1 MHIKWLKHGK
11 GDARKAT
18 AYVLAERYHQGI
30 ERAGVEVL
38 RGNPEQ
44 VAEVANALDFSRRYS
59 SGVISWAKD
68 DAPTPAQIQQTV
80 DEFAAVAFAGMD
92 ADRISWTAVQHIEQ
106 NGAIHVHILV
116 ARVDLETGK
125 AFNPAPPGWQKAY
138 DPLRDA
144 LNFENRWARPD
155 DPARAR
161 LVQPG
166 HQALIDA
173 AALRKGLTTPSAAK
187 EQITQWLTSRM
198 EAGIVTDRAD
208 VRASLAEIGEITRES
223 ADYISVKPAGFDK
236 AIRLKGAIYGE
247 EFSGAVLAAGREIG
261 ERPAVDRSADERA
274 AKTARRELGAVIERR
289 AEFNKGRYGQSEQS
303 RNKEPDRGQD
313 ADRGTEP
320 SAIRRDREAD
330 KALVV
335 AHEVAD
341 AGDAGRLPHYLSN
354 DLGILVVF
362 RSVDNLRHYGGE
374 REALDKAGAEQR
386 GLAAVPQERTGR
398 HDVPLDTNRVSEGKN
413 GERRIDVFGISSGLS
428 PFARAAG
435 AGSAADRNIHFQPW
449 RSDGTDYSGLR
460 ASRFAGRERMPA
472 LRQQRVSAGQQ
483 VAGDSLLQRFVPR
496 FGDLHHRLHSIFAD
510 LRGWYDR
517 TRSEIGQRIRGVIE
531 SVQIGRA
538 DLVTASAGLEQAVG
552 RAEQRQHK
560 DHRQLDA
567 AAGRLEQAVSAAEPR
582 EREANAGIVRTVHAA
597 NVRLDEGTRQL
608 ERQAD
613 RACGKLK
620 MDRDDELTRFKS
632 VINLVEYAECNGY
645 QIDKKEISR
654 ASTVMRNGDDKII
667 VATDADGHGVYFSI
681 RDDRDN
687 GSIIDFVQ
695 KRTGANLGQ
704 VRKVLRPWI
713 GGTAQAGTLQ
723 RRPEAERPSRPL
735 RSNADRQQ
743 VLLSFSKMLPVEGHH
758 DYLQKERKIDA
769 KTLND
774 ARFSAQIRVD
784 ARNNAVFPHYD
795 RNGLCGYEL
804 RGVPTIDQNGKS
816 FAKGGEK
823 ALWHS
828 SNLGTASRI
837 VIVESAINALSHAQI
852 KRDMEAGYVSIGGC
866 MSDKQR
872 DLVAG
877 LLEKAAERGVTIV
890 LSMDKDEPGRVMEE
904 QIRKLAP
911 DGLKIERQEPVHGK
925 DWNEELKQSHEK
937 VYSRECVM

>member
-1 MHIKWLKHGK
+1 MHIKWLKHGR

-18 AYVLAERYHQGI
+18 AYVLAERDHQGI

-44 VAEVANALDFSRRYS
+44 VAEVANSLDFSRRYS

-68 DAPTPAQIQQTV
+68 DAPTPEQVSKTV
-80 DEFAAVAFAGMD
+80 DEFAALTFAGLD
-92 ADRISWTAVQHIEQ
+92 QSRFAWTAVQHIEQ

-116 ARVDLETGK
+116 ARVDLDTGK
-125 AFNPAPPGWQKAY
+125 AFNPAPPGWEKTY

-144 LNFENRWARPD
+144 LNYESGWARPD

-173 AALRKGLTTPSAAK
+173 AALRKGLTTPTAAK
-187 EQITQWLTSRM
+187 EQVTAWLTSRI
-198 EAGIVTDRAD
+198 ESGLVTDRASLA
-208 VRASLAEIGEITRES
+208 ASLAELGEITRQGK
-223 ADYISVKPAGFDK
+223 DYISVKLPGLDK

-247 EFSGAVLAAGREIG
+247 QFQSGQPVRDAGGESG

-274 AKTARRELGAVIERR
+274 AKAARRELAAAIERR
-289 AEFNKGRYGQSEQS
+289 VSFNEVRYGQPEQG
-303 RNKEPDRGQD
+303 RDQEPDRGQD

-320 SAIRRDREAD
+320 SVISRDREAD

-335 AHEVAD
+335 AHKVAA

-354 DLGILVVF
+354 DLGILVDV

-398 HDVPLDTNRVSEGKN
+398 HDVPLDTQRLEDDN
-413 GERRIDVFGISSGLS
+413 GNTNDVRGIRSGLS

-435 AGSAADRNIHFQPW
+435 AGSAAARAPRHFQPW
-449 RSDGTDYSGLR
+449 RSDGADYSGLR
-460 ASRFAGRERMPA
+460 ASGLAVRERMPTLSA
-472 LRQQRVSAGQQ
+472 LGVSSGQKKPGN
-483 VAGDSLLQRFVPR
+483 ALLQIFVPR
-496 FGDLHHRLHSIFAD
+496 LGDLHNRLHSIFAE

-517 TRSEIGQRIRGVIE
+517 TRSEISRRIRGAIE

-538 DLVTASAGLEQAVG
+538 DLVAASASLELAAG

-567 AAGRLEQAVSAAEPR
+567 AAGRLEQAVRATDADL
-582 EREANAGIVRTVHAA
+582 VKTVHAS
-597 NVRLDEGTRQL
+597 NVRLDAGTRQL

-620 MDRDDELTRFKS
+620 MNRDDELTRFKS
-632 VINLVEYAECNGY
+632 SINLVEYAECSGY
-645 QIDKKEISR
+645 QIDKKESSR

-667 VATDADGHGVYFSI
+667 IATDADGHGVYFSV
-681 RDDRDN
+681 RDDNDN

-704 VRKVLRPWI
+704 VRKALRPWI
-713 GGTAQAGTLQ
+713 GAGGIAQAGTLQ
-723 RRPEAERPSRPL
+723 RRPEVERPPKPL
-735 RSNADRQQ
+735 RSNADRRQ
-743 VLLSFSKMLPVEGHH
+743 VLAAFSGMSPIDGKHQ
-758 DYLQKERKIDA
+758 YLQNERKIDA
-769 KTLND
+769 ITLND

-784 ARNNAVFPHYD
+784 SQGNAIFPHFD
-795 RNGLCGYEL
+795 REGLTGYEL
-804 RGVPTIDQNGKS
+804 RGIPNQYGNGKS
-816 FAKGGEK
+816 FAKAGEK
-823 ALWHS
+823 GLWHS
-828 SNLGTASRI
+828 SNLRTAPRI
-837 VIVESAINALSHAQI
+837 VIVESAINALSHAQL
-852 KRDMEAGYVSIGGC
+852 KRDREAAYVSIGGAL
-866 MSDKQR
+866 SEKQR
-872 DLVAG
+872 DLLAG
-877 LLEKAAERGVTIV
+877 LLSRAQERGAVVV
-890 LSMDKDEPGRVMEE
+890 LSLDKDDPGRAHE
-904 QIRKLAP
+904 QQILKLAP
-911 DGLKIERQEPVHGK
+911 AGLTIERQEPVYGK
-925 DWNEELKQSHEK
+925 DWNDELKQSHEK
-937 VYSRECVM
+937 VHSRECVM